1 MAMFNDEI
9 VIVYVLFAIY
19 FLLKNQPIVSSIF
32 VTLGL
37 SVKAGVGLL
46 LPAYLGLLQYNYG
59 TIKLLICFSII
70 VGF

>member
-1 MAMFNDEI
+1 MFNDEI
-9 VIVYVLFAIY
+9 MIVYILLAIY
-19 FLLKNQPIVSSIF
+19 YLLKNQPIVSSVF

-37 SVKAGVGLL
+37 SIKAGVILL

-59 TIKLLICFSII
+59 TIKLLTCSAII